1 MASWPPAT
9 SQAIGY
15 GADVTTATP
24 DVLVI
29 GAGVCGLSA
38 AIVLIDAGY
47 RVEVY
52 AADPP
57 HLTTSAAAGALW
69 GPHLVG
75 ADERIGPWAAQT
87 QRRFRDLA
95 TEPKAGISEMAGL
108 VCSPGAS
115 GHGGAGHGGAD
126 QDGAHQDGA
135 HQDGADQDGADQDG
149 TDQEPPGFTTGA
161 GPAVRCDP
169 ADLPAGFST
178 GWRYAAPVVDM
189 PRYLDYLLT
198 ELLGKGGHLTLGPP
212 LRGLDDARDR
222 SDAPVI
228 ANCAGIGARD
238 LVPDADLTPVRG
250 QVVVA
255 ANPGLTEFFVGE
267 REDPSEVTYI
277 FPHGPVVVL
286 GGTQQHGAASL
297 APDPAIADRIIA
309 HCVAA
314 EPRLAGAPVLAHRVG
329 LRPVRTDVRL
339 ETRAISGGRH
349 LVHNYGHGGAGVTL
363 SWGCAQSVATEIAAI
378 IGR

>member
-1 MASWPPAT
+1 
-9 SQAIGY
+9 
-15 GADVTTATP
+15 
-24 DVLVI
+24 
-29 GAGVCGLSA
+29 
-38 AIVLIDAGY
+38 LIDAGY

-52 AADPP
+52 SADPP
-57 HLTTSAAAGALW
+57 HRTTSAAAGALW

-87 QRRFRDLA
+87 LQRFRDLA
-95 TEPKAGISEMAGL
+95 TEPAAGISEMAGL
-108 VCSPGAS
+108 VCSPGGS
-115 GHGGAGHGGAD
+115 GHDGAGHHGAD

-135 HQDGADQDGADQDG
+135 
-149 TDQEPPGFTTGA
+149 DQEPPAFTTGA

-169 ADLPAGFST
+169 AGLPEGFSA

-198 ELLGKGGHLTLGPP
+198 GLLGKGGHLTLGQP

-228 ANCAGIGARD
+228 VNCAGIGARD

-267 REDPSEVTYI
+267 REDQAEVTYI
-277 FPHGPVVVL
+277 FPHGPFVVL
-286 GGTQQHGAASL
+286 GGTQQHGATGL
-297 APDPAIADRIIA
+297 RPDPAIADRIIA
-309 HCVAA
+309 QCVAA
-314 EPRLAGAPVLAHRVG
+314 EPRLADAPVLAHRVG
-329 LRPVRTDVRL
+329 LRPVRAEVRL
-339 ETRAISGGRH
+339 ETQPFTGGRH

-363 SWGCAQSVATEIAAI
+363 SWGCAQAVATEIAAI

>member
-1 MASWPPAT
+1 
-9 SQAIGY
+9 
-15 GADVTTATP
+15 VTTATP

-38 AIVLIDAGY
+38 AIVLTDAGY

-57 HLTTSAAAGALW
+57 HRTTSAAAGALW

-75 ADERIGPWAAQT
+75 ADDRIGPWAEQT

-95 TEPKAGISEMAGL
+95 TEPAAGISEMAGL
-108 VCSPGAS
+108 VCSPGGS
-115 GHGGAGHGGAD
+115 GHDGSVNAGSG
-126 QDGAHQDGA
+126 
-135 HQDGADQDGADQDG
+135 QDGADQ
-149 TDQEPPGFTTGA
+149 EPPAFTTGA

-169 ADLPAGFST
+169 ADLPAGFSI

-198 ELLGKGGHLTLGPP
+198 ELLDRGGHLTLGTP
-212 LRGLDDARDR
+212 LRDLDDARER

-228 ANCAGIGARD
+228 VNCAGIGARD
-238 LVPDADLTPVRG
+238 LVPDAELTPVRG

-277 FPHGPVVVL
+277 FPHGPFVVL
-286 GGTQQHGAASL
+286 GGTQQRGAASL
-297 APDPAIADRIIA
+297 RPDPAIADRIIA

-314 EPRLAGAPVLAHRVG
+314 EPRLAHAPVLAHRVG
-329 LRPVRTDVRL
+329 LRPVRAGVRL
-339 ETRAISGGRH
+339 ETQAISGGRH

-363 SWGCAQSVATEIAAI
+363 SWGCAQDVGAEIAAI